1 MIPSSIQYQSVL
13 NFPCLAPKQKG
24 SNMPTLTQ
32 PLTPEARGAS
42 VGHERLAGRKI
53 LIVGAGQQSYD
64 VENPPIGNGRALS
77 RLLAREGAQVA
88 IADVDRAAVEET
100 ARQVNAEGQA
110 AVTIVADAGEPS
122 EIERMV
128 DEAHTGL
135 DGIDGLVVNVGI
147 AGGWGLEHTGAED
160 WDRVFQVNVRAHY
173 LTCKHTLAVMKD
185 GGAIALTSSIAA
197 LMPANEVVAYH
208 SSKAAL
214 HGLCIWLAKHAAA
227 RGIRVNL
234 VVPGLIDTSLG
245 RLAGKADP
253 SRQERPIPLGR
264 QGTAWE
270 VAHAASFLLSD
281 EASYI
286 TGQALLVDG
295 GLQALR

>member
-1 MIPSSIQYQSVL
+1 
-13 NFPCLAPKQKG
+13 
-24 SNMPTLTQ
+24 MPTLTR
-32 PLTPEARGAS
+32 PLAPEARGAS
-42 VGHERLAGRKI
+42 LGRGRLAERKI
-53 LIVGAGQQSYD
+53 LIVGAGQQNYG
-64 VENPPIGNGRALS
+64 VEDPPIGNGRAIS
-77 RLLAREGAQVA
+77 RLLGREGARVA
-88 IADVDRAAVEET
+88 IADVDADAVEET
-100 ARQVNAEGQA
+100 ARQVNVEGQA
-110 AVTIVADAGEPS
+110 AVAIVADVGEPS

-128 DEAHTGL
+128 SDARTGL

-147 AGGWGLEHTGAED
+147 AGGWGLEHTSDED
-160 WDRVFQVNVRAHY
+160 WDRVFDVNVRAHY
-173 LTCKHTLAVMKD
+173 LTCKHALAVMGD
-185 GGAIALTSSIAA
+185 GGAIVLTSSVAA

-214 HGLCIWLAKHAAA
+214 HGLCMWLAKHAAA

-245 RLAGKADP
+245 RLAGRADP

-264 QGTAWE
+264 QGTGWE
-270 VAHAASFLLSD
+270 IAHATSFLLSD

-286 TGQALLVDG
+286 TGHALLVDG

>member
-1 MIPSSIQYQSVL
+1 
-13 NFPCLAPKQKG
+13 
-24 SNMPTLTQ
+24 
-32 PLTPEARGAS
+32 
-42 VGHERLAGRKI
+42 
-53 LIVGAGQQSYD
+53 
-64 VENPPIGNGRALS
+64 
-77 RLLAREGAQVA
+77 VA
-88 IADVDRAAVEET
+88 
-100 ARQVNAEGQA
+100 
-110 AVTIVADAGEPS
+110 IVADVGEPS

-128 DEAHTGL
+128 SDASTGL

-147 AGGWGLEHTGAED
+147 AGGWGLEHTSAED
-160 WDRVFQVNVRAHY
+160 WDRVFQINVRAHY
-173 LTCKHTLAVMKD
+173 LTCKHALTVMSD
-185 GGAIALTSSIAA
+185 GGAIVLTSSVAA

-214 HGLCIWLAKHAAA
+214 HGLCMWLAKHAAA
-227 RGIRVNL
+227 HAIRVNL

-270 VAHAASFLLSD
+270 VAHATSFLLSD

-286 TGQALLVDG
+286 TGHALLVDG
-295 GLQALR
+295 GLQTLR

>member
-1 MIPSSIQYQSVL
+1 
-13 NFPCLAPKQKG
+13 
-24 SNMPTLTQ
+24 MPTLAH
-32 PLTPEARGAS
+32 PLTPEASGGSPGR
-42 VGHERLAGRKI
+42 ERLAGRKI

-64 VENPPIGNGRALS
+64 IESAPIGNGRAIS
-77 RLLAREGAQVA
+77 RLLAREGAHVA
-88 IADVDRAAVEET
+88 IADVDGTAVEGT
-100 ARQVNAEGQA
+100 ARQVHREGQA
-110 AVTIVADAGEPS
+110 AVVIVADAGESS

-128 DEAHTGL
+128 GEARTGL

-147 AGGWGLEHTGAED
+147 AGGWGLEHTSAED
-160 WDRVFQVNVRAHY
+160 WDHVFQINVRAHY
-173 LTCKHTLAVMKD
+173 LTCKHALAVMSG
-185 GGAIALTSSIAA
+185 GGAIVLSSSVAA

-214 HGLCIWLAKHAAA
+214 HGLCMWLAKHTAA

-245 RLAGKADP
+245 RLASKADP
-253 SRQERPIPLGR
+253 TRRERPIPLGR

-270 VAHAASFLLSD
+270 VAYATSFLLSD

>member
-1 MIPSSIQYQSVL
+1 
-13 NFPCLAPKQKG
+13 
-24 SNMPTLTQ
+24 MPAIAQ

-42 VGHERLAGRKI
+42 PGRERLAGRKI
-53 LIVGAGQQSYD
+53 LVVGAGQQSYD
-64 VENPPIGNGRALS
+64 IENPPIGNGRAIS
-77 RLLAREGAQVA
+77 RLLAREGAHLA
-88 IADVDRAAVEET
+88 IADVDRTAVEET
-100 ARQVNAEGQA
+100 ARQVDAEGQP
-110 AVTIVADAGEPS
+110 AVAIVADAREPS
-122 EIERMV
+122 AIERMV
-128 DEAHTGL
+128 DDARRGL
-135 DGIDGLVVNVGI
+135 DSLDGLVVNVGV
-147 AGGWGLEHTGAED
+147 AGGWGLEHTSAED
-160 WDRVFQVNVRAHY
+160 WDHVFHLNVRAHY
-173 LTCKHTLAVMKD
+173 LICKHALAVMRD
-185 GGAIALTSSIAA
+185 GGAIVLTSSIAA

-214 HGLCIWLAKHAAA
+214 HGLCMWLAKHAAA
-227 RGIRVNL
+227 HGIRVNL

-270 VAHAASFLLSD
+270 VAHATSFLLSD

-286 TGQALLVDG
+286 TGHALVVDG